1 MGRGPTSYVVNV
13 MCECVV
19 QKCVSGP
26 WTHQLRCECNV

>member
-19 QKCVSGP
+19 QECVSDP
-26 WTHQLRCECNV
+26 PVTL